1 MLKMICPKC
10 AMESAPADRCPICE
24 GDTTK
29 ARKAA
34 EAGERLAAFAR
45 GVILDANTALCLVE
59 ERTFDP
65 TGSLDPESWVI
76 MRHNAEKIV
85 AAVENGSYIDPAWM
99 ATIGQLAKVGADSE
113 KSA

>member
-34 EAGERLAAFAR
+34 
-45 GVILDANTALCLVE
+45 
-59 ERTFDP
+59 
-65 TGSLDPESWVI
+65 
-76 MRHNAEKIV
+76 
-85 AAVENGSYIDPAWM
+85 WM